1 MYKTEINK
9 NKVISSFV
17 WKFLER
23 IGVQG
28 LQFIISIVLARLL
41 TPSDYGVV
49 ALISIFI
56 QLARV
61 FIQSGFGNALI
72 QKKDADDLDFSSVFY
87 LSLFIAIVMYLI
99 LFFTAP
105 LIARFYDQK
114 ILTPILRVLSL
125 TLIFGS
131 VNGLQGTVVSKTL
144 DFKRFFFSSIIGIA
158 ISGVIGLLLAYKN
171 YGPWALVWQQ
181 LSMNIAVTIILWFTV
196 KWRPKLLFSF
206 TRLKTLFSFGWKL
219 LASSLLDT
227 VFRNIHGLV
236 IGKIYSKEM
245 LGIYTRGKQ
254 FPEII
259 STNIDGSIQ
268 SVLFP
273 AYSAK
278 NDDINALKNMVR
290 RSITTSS
297 FLMIPAMLG
306 LAAIAKPLVM
316 VLLTEKWLD
325 SVPYIQIACIYYS
338 WHTIHTSNL
347 TAINAL
353 GRSDIFLKLE
363 IIKKINIIIALLIT
377 IPMGI
382 MPMIIGQAITSALA
396 SFINAY
402 PNKKLLRYS
411 YFEQIKDILPYYIIS
426 IIMVVPILFF
436 QLVNIPLLLSLII
449 QILLGIIIYTGISCV
464 FKTDALLYVKKTI
477 SDFFIERKSKTQ

>member
-61 FIQSGFGNALI
+61 FIESGFGNALI

-114 ILTPILRVLSL
+114 ILIPILRVLSL

-131 VNGLQGTVVSKTL
+131 INGLQGTVVSKTL

-206 TRLKTLFSFGWKL
+206 ARLKTLFSFGWKL
-219 LASSLLDT
+219 LVSSLLDT
-227 VFRNIHGLV
+227 IFRNIHGLV

-297 FLMIPAMLG
+297 FFMIPAMLG
-306 LAAIAKPLVM
+306 LATIAKPLVM

-325 SVPYIQIACIYYS
+325 SVPFIQIACIYYS
-338 WHTIHTSNL
+338 WRTIHTSNL

-363 IIKKINIIIALLIT
+363 IIKKTNTLIALLIT

-402 PNKKLLRYS
+402 PNKKLLQYS

-436 QLVNIPLLLSLII
+436 QLVNIPLLLSLTI
-449 QILLGIIIYTGISCV
+449 QILLGIIIYTGISYI
-464 FKTDALLYVKKTI
+464 FKIDAFLYVKKTI
-477 SDFFIERKSKTQ
+477 SDFFIERKPKIQ